1 MILPGV
7 LLADGRTAD
16 VTVEDGRI
24 TAVTPAAEA
33 RGYLLLPAPVEPHAH
48 LDKAY
53 TADRVPNPAG
63 DLAGA
68 IAAWMAHRPAL
79 THADIVER
87 ATRAL
92 CAARAAGA
100 AAVRTHVD
108 VDTDIGLLAVS
119 ALAEARTV
127 APVESV
133 DPVGPVGSVSPVG
146 PVQIVAMVGTP
157 VTGSAGAANRALL
170 ADALDAG
177 ADVVGGAPLF
187 DPDPAGAVAVYLAA
201 AERAG
206 RPVDL
211 HIDETTEPA
220 APTLD
225 LLARLAAGFPQPV
238 VASHCV
244 SLGSLPPD
252 HAARVADR
260 VAAAGIVVVCLPQTN
275 LYLQGRDRPARGLTA
290 LRTLRAAGVTVAAG
304 GDNTQDPFNPLGRGD
319 PLETAALLVVAGHET
334 PERAYEAVS
343 AGARAAM
350 GLSPVEIVPGA
361 PADLLAV
368 RAGSVREAL
377 ATCTPDRVVLREGRV
392 VSHPPAQEGIVV

>member
-1 MILPGV
+1 
-7 LLADGRTAD
+7 
-16 VTVEDGRI
+16 
-24 TAVTPAAEA
+24 
-33 RGYLLLPAPVEPHAH
+33 
-48 LDKAY
+48 
-53 TADRVPNPAG
+53 
-63 DLAGA
+63 
-68 IAAWMAHRPAL
+68 
-79 THADIVER
+79 
-87 ATRAL
+87 
-92 CAARAAGA
+92 
-100 AAVRTHVD
+100 
-108 VDTDIGLLAVS
+108 
-119 ALAEARTV
+119 
-127 APVESV
+127 
-133 DPVGPVGSVSPVG
+133 
-146 PVQIVAMVGTP
+146 MVGTP
-157 VTGSAGAANRALL
+157 VTGAAGAANRVLL

-177 ADVVGGAPLF
+177 ADVVGGAPLL

-201 AERAG
+201 AESAG

-211 HIDETTEPA
+211 HIDECTDPA
-220 APTLD
+220 AGTLD

-238 VASHCV
+238 VARHGV
-244 SLGSLPPD
+244 VLGALPPD

-275 LYLQGRDRPARGLTA
+275 LYLQGRDRPAGPPRGLTA

-350 GLSPVEIVPGA
+350 GLPPVEIVPGA

-377 ATCTPDRVVLREGRV
+377 ATCNSDRLVVRGGRV
-392 VSHPPAQEGIVV
+392 VAGTELRRAPFFSSWPEKGSPPQQEGRIA

>member
-1 MILPGV
+1 MILAGV
-7 LLADGRTAD
+7 LLADGRAVD

-24 TAVTPAAEA
+24 AAVAPAAEA

-68 IAAWMAHRPAL
+68 IAAWMAYRPAL

-92 CAARAAGA
+92 RAAQAAGV

-119 ALAEARTV
+119 ALAEARTPGMGG
-127 APVESV
+127 A
-133 DPVGPVGSVSPVG
+133 VG

-177 ADVVGGAPLF
+177 ADVVGGAPLL

-225 LLARLAAGFPQPV
+225 LLARLAVGFPQPV

-244 SLGSLPPD
+244 SLGALPPD
-252 HAARVADR
+252 NAARVADR

-350 GLSPVEIVPGA
+350 GLPAVEIVPGA

-392 VSHPPAQEGIVV
+392 VHPPAQEGSVV